1 MFGRVQ
7 RFPRASRVP
16 GPLGGVLAGLLLS
29 VSAGAAGTAGICAQP
44 RVAARLDVLDQTP
57 HAVQGR
63 PIAIPIRLNPEQ
75 LQQIPPDTVEL
86 RLDDGTSTTALVAW
100 LATKESTRPSPL
112 VASWTAATAPLKV
125 VPFPD
130 APALR
135 STARGVLL
143 ATLAEGYS
151 GALRLGDQLITPR
164 WVMPAN
170 PSSGSLLPAR
180 TGPGWPPLDE
190 PGGWWR
196 WALLADSLG
205 QIPPEPSGGPRS
217 KLVARS
223 IAALWRAGL
232 DRVARES
239 PGAADELRDLL
250 VSQCRTARGIP
261 VACWITN
268 TDELNSILSLLLD
281 SNRPVG
287 LTVRS
292 LLFYLDA
299 RFPLLAWPVSS
310 PGARIRIALANPTDA
325 EQVVRIQWVEDDPV
339 PVAAVVPPGRIQ
351 QIEVDRPVHAGTHS
365 GRLAS
370 AETVLV
376 LTCGGIQDRMQ
387 LPSEFL
393 VVRPPG
399 LQFGPF
405 LAPMTLAQAWDGA
418 VLETD
423 PRWATSAVLRKRR
436 GQWELFVEC
445 LSGGRP
451 ALPQDGLEVHLGL
464 PNAPIRLIR
473 IAPDG
478 SLSFAPGGGGLRGAE
493 ASTTLFPDRW
503 RAILRL
509 DSSLIESAAAPGM
522 PQTLLIGIRR
532 VLGDDVIGVADG
544 SVPVWNPLTPVFLVE
559 LSDWGDISSTSN
571 RSAP

>member
-1 MFGRVQ
+1 MFGQVQ
-7 RFPRASRVP
+7 RLPRATRVP
-16 GPLGGVLAGLLLS
+16 RPLECLLSGLLLS
-29 VSAGAAGTAGICAQP
+29 VSAGAAGACVQP
-44 RVAARLDVLDQTP
+44 DAPARLNVLDQTP

-63 PIAIPIRLNPEQ
+63 PIAIPIRIDPEQ
-75 LQQIPPDTVEL
+75 LKRTPPDTVEL
-86 RLDDGTSTTALVAW
+86 QLDDGSSTTALVAW
-100 LATKESTRPSPL
+100 LAANGSTRPSPV
-112 VASWTAATAPLKV
+112 VASWTEAPTPLKV
-125 VPFPD
+125 VPLPD

-135 STARGVLL
+135 RSARGVLL
-143 ATLAEGYS
+143 ATLDEDYS
-151 GALRLGDQLITPR
+151 GALRLGGQLITPQ
-164 WVMPAN
+164 WMMPAV
-170 PSSGSLLPAR
+170 PAAGALLPAQ

-190 PGGWWR
+190 PSGWWR
-196 WALLADSLG
+196 WALLADSLDLV
-205 QIPPEPSGGPRS
+205 PPDPRGGPRS
-217 KLVARS
+217 ELVARS

-232 DRVARES
+232 DRIAGES

-250 VSQCRTARGIP
+250 ISQCRTARGMRI
-261 VACWITN
+261 ACWITN

-281 SNRPVG
+281 TNRPIA

-299 RFPLLAWPVSS
+299 RFPLISWPVSS
-310 PGARIRIALANPTDA
+310 PGTRIRIALANPTDA

-339 PVAAVVPPGRIQ
+339 PVAAVIPPGRVQ
-351 QIEVDRPVHAGTHS
+351 QIEVDRPVHVGTYS

-370 AETVLV
+370 DDTVLV
-376 LTCGGIQDRMQ
+376 LTCGTLQNRMQ
-387 LPSEFL
+387 LPSEYL

-423 PRWATSAVLRKRR
+423 PRWATSALLRKRQGR
-436 GQWELFVEC
+436 WELFVEC
-445 LSGGRP
+445 LSGGQP
-451 ALPQDGLEVHLGL
+451 ALPQDHLEVHLGL

-473 IAPDG
+473 VAPDG

-509 DSSLIESAAAPGM
+509 DPALIESAAAPGM

-544 SVPVWNPLTPVFLVE
+544 AVPVWNPLTPVFLVE
-559 LSDWGDISSTSN
+559 LSEWGDISSTSN

>member
-1 MFGRVQ
+1 MHSDART
-7 RFPRASRVP
+7 
-16 GPLGGVLAGLLLS
+16 GLE
-29 VSAGAAGTAGICAQP
+29 
-44 RVAARLDVLDQTP
+44 VLDQTP

-63 PIAIPIRLNPEQ
+63 PIAIPVQIDPER
-75 LQQIPPDTVEL
+75 LQQTPPDTVTL
-86 RLDDGTSTTALVAW
+86 QLDDGSSTTALVAW
-100 LATKESTRPSPL
+100 LATNAPTQSIPVVP
-112 VASWTAATAPLKV
+112 SWTGASVPLRV
-125 VPFPD
+125 VPVPEI
-130 APALR
+130 PALR
-135 STARGVLL
+135 SSARGVLL
-143 ATLAEGYS
+143 ATLDESYS
-151 GALRLGDQLITPR
+151 GALRLGDQRITPR
-164 WVMPAN
+164 WLTPAAP
-170 PSSGSLLPAR
+170 PSGGALPAQ

-190 PGGWWR
+190 PSGWWR

-205 QIPPEPSGGPRS
+205 LVPPDPRGGPRS
-217 KLVARS
+217 ELVARN

-250 VSQCRTARGIP
+250 VSQCRTTRGAQ

-268 TDELNSILSLLLD
+268 PDELNSILGLLLD
-281 SNRPVG
+281 SNRPVQ

-299 RFPLLAWPVSS
+299 RFPLIAWPVSS
-310 PGARIRIALANPTDA
+310 PGTRIRIALANPTDA

-339 PVAAVVPPGRIQ
+339 PVAAVIPPGRIQ
-351 QIEVDRPVHAGTHS
+351 QVEVDRPVHVGMHS

-370 AETVLV
+370 EDTVLV
-376 LTCGGIQDRMQ
+376 LTCGALQHRMQ

-405 LAPMTLAQAWDGA
+405 LAPISLAQAWDGT

-423 PRWATSAVLRKRR
+423 PRWATSALLRKRR
-436 GQWELFVEC
+436 GTWELFVEC

-451 ALPQDGLEVHLGL
+451 ALPQDRLEVHLGL

-473 IAPDG
+473 VASDG

-493 ASTTLFPDRW
+493 AATTLFPDRW

-509 DSSLIESAAAPGM
+509 DPALIESAAAPGM
-522 PQTLLIGIRR
+522 PQTLLIGMRR
-532 VLGDDVIGVADG
+532 VLGDEVIGVADG
-544 SVPVWNPLTPVFLVE
+544 AVPVWNPLTPVFLVE
-559 LSDWGDISSTSN
+559 LSEWGDISSTSN